1 MDWFWQAARLGPP
14 TWDRQERSKDYHQD
28 SSDKKCINYV
38 PAPTNPSEPEVCYC
52 GLYEREHINPSTGFH
67 PLHSRRFALHEPFTV
82 LNLRQPKKPAPSQ
95 DGKWHQDRDIR
106 EFPTDAYGMLFF
118 KQEPK
123 GFYKVAHYIR
133 LSDETRIWRSPRG
146 DPSVLQ
152 LMVGTWKL
160 LEPEHPKLVISFSG
174 DEERFSLE
182 GAKKKT
188 FMAGLIRTV
197 ESTDAWL
204 LTDGSDA
211 GISKVVGQTVNEMQ
225 TTTKTDGRLMPY
237 IKCIGVASYGSCR
250 NKDSLVNAEEEIE
263 SEQKHFYD
271 VTRTSGRQAR
281 IALNGDHT
289 HFLLVDDGFHNSLAS
304 ADSFRSRLEEAI
316 QKTMPE
322 GLDIPVV
329 MLLLDGS
336 LRAIDRCLKALRRRV
351 PVVVVQG
358 SGRAADLLAEAVHN
372 HDDTRSED
380 AALKEILSKV
390 PIYIDDLDDHK
401 HMECAKKVLECCKTG
416 NKITVYDI
424 DHDSNMD
431 KAILSALLTGTADP
445 EDELQLAFEWDR
457 ADVAESSIF
466 PQIDDNADLSGIM
479 KQALR
484 EEKTDFVD
492 LLISWGF
499 DISKFLTMEELRGLY
514 NLVAAWLRQGC
525 STSSTYSQGTLF
537 SKMSPFMRDARLR
550 PVACDT

>member
-1 MDWFWQAARLGPP
+1 MTLK
-14 TWDRQERSKDYHQD
+14 TS
-28 SSDKKCINYV
+28 
-38 PAPTNPSEPEVCYC
+38 
-52 GLYEREHINPSTGFH
+52 H
-67 PLHSRRFALHEPFTV
+67 PLP
-82 LNLRQPKKPAPSQ
+82 
-95 DGKWHQDRDIR
+95 
-106 EFPTDAYGMLFF
+106 
-118 KQEPK
+118 

-514 NLVAAWLRQGC
+514 NLVCHLMP
-525 STSSTYSQGTLF
+525 SLSLHSPHVKGTGNHSLCGIVF
-537 SKMSPFMRDARLR
+537 SM
-550 PVACDT
+550 